1 MKVLLTVF
9 LLFSF
14 DIFSQ
19 NLEKLQKT
27 DVLFIIHNGINGNF
41 QSKTI
46 LQKFEH
52 KRASISYDFFASHQ
66 NSLPAS
72 ENKITLVYSH
82 YYDFDE
88 EINMKPTPYFRV
100 NKSFLRKNKQILITN
115 KFIKKIR
122 FIEFTKLIKNAKT
135 IFLIDKSEKYNRD
148 ITIKEV
154 RYFELSLE

>member
-1 MKVLLTVF
+1 MKVVLIVF
-9 LLFSF
+9 LFFSF
-14 DIFSQ
+14 NLFAQD
-19 NLEKLQKT
+19 LEKLQKT
-27 DVLFIIHNGINGNF
+27 DVLFIIHNGINGDF
-41 QSKTI
+41 QSKAI
-46 LQKFEH
+46 SQKFEN
-52 KRASISYDFFASHQ
+52 KRPSIFYDFFASHD

-72 ENKITLVYSH
+72 ENKLTLVYSH

-88 EINMKPTPYFRV
+88 EITMKPTPYFRV

-115 KFIKKIR
+115 KFIKKIG